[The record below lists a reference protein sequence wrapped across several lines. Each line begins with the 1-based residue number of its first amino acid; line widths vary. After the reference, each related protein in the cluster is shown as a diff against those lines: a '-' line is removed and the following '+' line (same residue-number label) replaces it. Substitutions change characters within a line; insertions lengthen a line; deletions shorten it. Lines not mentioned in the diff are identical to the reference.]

1 MKVEKKKK
9 IQAKN
14 NIFLNQYHNQEN
26 YKKKGIMGNLQKK
39 SEKDIE
45 GKKLEMIGV
54 LRVLSKENQK
64 YKCNHK

>member
-1 MKVEKKKK
+1 
-9 IQAKN
+9 
-14 NIFLNQYHNQEN
+14 
-26 YKKKGIMGNLQKK
+26 MGNLQKK